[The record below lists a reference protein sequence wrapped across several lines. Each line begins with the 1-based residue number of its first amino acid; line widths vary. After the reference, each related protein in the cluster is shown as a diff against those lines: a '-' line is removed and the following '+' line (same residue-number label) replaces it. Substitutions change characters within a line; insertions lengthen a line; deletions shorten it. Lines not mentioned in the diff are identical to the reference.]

1 MKTVAEGGL
10 VKECSGHGSICM
22 GKDKTHLVFDCQQN
36 RGGESLGKL
45 YP

>member
-22 GKDKTHLVFDCQQN
+22 GRDKTHLV
-36 RGGESLGKL
+36 
-45 YP
+45 